1 MSEPAHNRMKMKI
14 EALKLK
20 RARKPARRTF
30 FNVSAEEFHA
40 RQQAAQGVMAVQ
52 QATLDCVT
60 KPTDSNKSDVQ
71 KYVVQVN
78 AKFEAEI
85 ANLTNQLKVKQI
97 DLKVKQIDMKNSKR
111 QLKVKRMEFK
121 EFKNRGKILLATF
134 A

>member
-1 MSEPAHNRMKMKI
+1 
-14 EALKLK
+14 L
-20 RARKPARRTF
+20 F
-30 FNVSAEEFHA
+30 
-40 RQQAAQGVMAVQ
+40 
-52 QATLDCVT
+52 
-60 KPTDSNKSDVQ
+60 
-71 KYVVQVN
+71 YVN

>member
-1 MSEPAHNRMKMKI
+1 MISHNDPHSHPIEPGN
-14 EALKLK
+14 
-20 RARKPARRTF
+20 
-30 FNVSAEEFHA
+30 
-40 RQQAAQGVMAVQ
+40 G
-52 QATLDCVT
+52 QATT
-60 KPTDSNKSDVQ
+60 NADSNKSDVQ

-121 EFKNRGKILLATF
+121 EFKNSGKILLATF

>member
-1 MSEPAHNRMKMKI
+1 MNQGDRSRKRRKRPANPRGLMLPRRPSEEEM
-14 EALKLK
+14 
-20 RARKPARRTF
+20 RARVARG
-30 FNVSAEEFHA
+30 VAELNA
-40 RQQAAQGVMAVQ
+40 RQKQIQEG
-52 QATLDCVT
+52 QATT
-60 KPTDSNKSDVQ
+60 NADSNKSDVQ